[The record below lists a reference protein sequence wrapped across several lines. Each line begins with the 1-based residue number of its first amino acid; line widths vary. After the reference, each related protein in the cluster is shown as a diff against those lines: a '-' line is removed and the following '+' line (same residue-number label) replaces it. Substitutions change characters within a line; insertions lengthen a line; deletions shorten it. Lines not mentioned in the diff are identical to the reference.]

1 MRIADITRTARQSLT
16 GNRNR
21 SLLTMLGVIIGVASV
36 VLMTSVGASIEGL
49 ILGQISSIGA
59 KSVVVF
65 PGQVEGA
72 QGVVQAGYDSL
83 TFDDVE
89 AIQKLSTVT
98 KVAPGIMLPV
108 SYATYGREKTEPRVV
123 GTVPDYFK
131 NREVSVAQGRLLED
145 ADITAVRNVVVL
157 GSEIADNLFGA
168 QNPIGQR
175 VKLGTRSYQVI
186 GVLESVGTQFFQNAD
201 EMVFIPLS
209 TARAQSSQKYANMIT
224 MQTSVDF
231 GFAQKDIETLLRKR
245 HGIDNPLGDPD
256 KDDFIVRTAAQAN
269 DILGAVS
276 LGLTLFITTI
286 AGISLVVG
294 GIGIMNIML
303 VSVTERTRE
312 IGLRKALGAKRNDI
326 MLQFL
331 AEAVALTMLAGVVG
345 VLSGFGLSVLI
356 ASIIS
361 KFLDT
366 YQFAVSIPS
375 MVLALGMA
383 LAVGLGFGIYPAR
396 KAAKLPPISAL
407 RYE

>member
-1 MRIADITRTARQSLT
+1 MRIADITHTASKSLT

-36 VLMTSVGASIEGL
+36 VLMTSVGASIESL

-83 TFDDVE
+83 TFDDVD
-89 AIQKLSTVT
+89 AIKNLSTVT
-98 KVAPGIMLPV
+98 NVAPGIMLPV
-108 SYATYGREKTEPRVV
+108 DYATYGREKTEPRVI

-131 NREVSVAQGRLLED
+131 NREVTVAQGRLLDES
-145 ADITAVRNVVVL
+145 DITAVRNVVLL

-168 QNPIGQR
+168 QNPIGER

-245 HGIDNPLGDPD
+245 HGINNPLGDPD

-269 DILGAVS
+269 DILGSVS

-312 IGLRKALGAKRNDI
+312 IGLRKALGARRKDI

-331 AEAVALTMLAGVVG
+331 AEAVALTMLAGIIGVVC
-345 VLSGFGLSVLI
+345 GFGLSVFI
-356 ASIIS
+356 ASVVS

-366 YQFAVSIPS
+366 YQFALSLPA
-375 MVLALGMA
+375 MFLALGMA
-383 LAVGLGFGIYPAR
+383 LAVGLGFGMYPAR
-396 KAAKLPPISAL
+396 KAALLPPISAL